1 MATRHV
7 ESILADERHPAR
19 KAPSQAPYLVSVS
32 AAMRTIEQVMA
43 DIAPTEI
50 PVLLIGESGTG
61 KDAVA
66 MHLHRGSPRRGQT
79 FRKYLGSSAT
89 SEQLSLDGAG
99 REPGTVYLDEVAD
112 LSSAGQTR
120 LLQALAEHEGS
131 GAAPAP
137 RLISGTTRN
146 LEEGMRT
153 GKFRE
158 ELYFRL
164 NGVCLRLPPLRH
176 RREDIP
182 ALAEYFL
189 ARFAALFGRPQ
200 PVLSAQE
207 MRALQEYDWPGNIRE
222 LENAMKKAVVLGG
235 EVFQIVEAAAAPD
248 EAAEAAP
255 AVANPMIS
263 LKDAARAASRR
274 AERELILKALARTRW
289 NRKRAAMEL
298 RISYKAL
305 LYKLKQIG
313 PEEAAGD

>member
-1 MATRHV
+1 MAPRQAEAILV
-7 ESILADERHPAR
+7 EERLAAR
-19 KAPSQAPYLVSVS
+19 KPAQQLYLES
-32 AAMRTIEQVMA
+32 ASPAMRAIEQVMA

-50 PVLLIGESGTG
+50 PVLFIGESGTG
-61 KDAVA
+61 KDAAA
-66 MHLHRGSPRRGQT
+66 MHLHRQSQRRAQA
-79 FRKYLGSSAT
+79 FRKILGSSV
-89 SEQLSLDGAG
+89 SPEQLSPEAMA
-99 REPGTVYLDEVAD
+99 RELGTVYLDEVAD
-112 LSSAGQTR
+112 LSPAAQTR
-120 LLQALAEHEGS
+120 LLQALAEREGS
-131 GAAPAP
+131 ASAPAL
-137 RLISGTTRN
+137 RLVTGTNRN
-146 LEEGMRT
+146 LEEWMRA
-153 GKFRE
+153 GRFRE

-182 ALAEYFL
+182 SLANYFL
-189 ARFAALFGRPQ
+189 ARYAALFGRPQ
-200 PVLSAQE
+200 PVLSSQE

-235 EVFQIVEAAAAPD
+235 EVFQIVEAESAP
-248 EAAEAAP
+248 EAAP
-255 AVANPMIS
+255 GPAAELPMVS

-313 PEEAAGD
+313 PEEAVGD

>member
-1 MATRHV
+1 MATRHAEPILV
-7 ESILADERHPAR
+7 EGRQPAR
-19 KAPSQAPYLVSVS
+19 KMPVQTPYLISTS
-32 AAMRTIEQVMA
+32 AAMRSIEQVMA

-66 MHLHRGSPRRGQT
+66 LHLHRSSPHRGQA

-89 SEQLSLDGAG
+89 PEQLSLAGLG
-99 REPGTVYLDEVAD
+99 REPGTVYLDEIAD
-112 LSSAGQTR
+112 LSAAGQTR
-120 LLQALAEHEGS
+120 LLQSLAEREGTTTE
-131 GAAPAP
+131 PAP
-137 RLISGTTRN
+137 RLTCGTTRN
-146 LEEGMRT
+146 LEEAMRS

-189 ARFAALFGRPQ
+189 ARYAALFGRPQ
-200 PVLSAQE
+200 PGLSVQE
-207 MRALQEYDWPGNIRE
+207 MRALQEYNWPGNIRE

-235 EVFQIVEAAAAPD
+235 EVFQIVEAAGEAEPTAANVIS
-248 EAAEAAP
+248 EETAAL
-255 AVANPMIS
+255 S

-313 PEEAAGD
+313 PEEATGD

>member
-1 MATRHV
+1 MAPRQA
-7 ESILADERHPAR
+7 EAILADERHAAR
-19 KAPSQAPYLVSVS
+19 KPAPQPYLESAC
-32 AAMRTIEQVMA
+32 AAMRSIEQVMA

-66 MHLHRGSPRRGQT
+66 MHLHRRSRRRGQT
-79 FRKYLGSSAT
+79 LRKIVGSSVT
-89 SEQLSLDGAG
+89 PDQLSLEAIAQ
-99 REPGTVYLDEVAD
+99 EPGTVYLDEVAD
-112 LSSAGQTR
+112 LSGAGQTR
-120 LLQALAEHEGS
+120 LLQSLAEREGTGS
-131 GAAPAP
+131 EAAP

-146 LEEGMRT
+146 LEESMRA
-153 GKFRE
+153 GRFRE

-164 NGVCLRLPPLRH
+164 NGVCLRLLPLRH
-176 RREDIP
+176 RREDIAP
-182 ALAEYFL
+182 LAEYFL
-189 ARFAALFGRPQ
+189 ARYAALFGRPQ
-200 PVLSAQE
+200 PALSAHE

-235 EVFQIVEAAAAPD
+235 EVFQIVEAGAAP
-248 EAAEAAP
+248 ETPLEQSTHAST
-255 AVANPMIS
+255 VS

-313 PEEAAGD
+313 PEEATGD